1 MKKSLLIA
9 TMLLSLTL
17 TGCIFDKEKNNKT
30 KDNDVSEQSQSSEEE
45 KPSTVDINPPSYF

>member
-9 TMLLSLTL
+9 TILLSLTL
-17 TGCIFDKEKNNKT
+17 TGCIFDKGKNNKAS
-30 KDNDVSEQSQSSEEE
+30 DADVSEQPQSSETE